1 MSPRKRYV
9 PVPVL
14 ACAAS
19 ALALA
24 VTAVAA
30 SGSASASASP
40 APAVPAFAKTVAKAG
55 TAATAGKTVTSG
67 WNNWSCKPSA
77 AHPNP
82 VVLLHGTWANQL
94 DTWFL
99 TAPSLVKEGY
109 CVYSLDYGKLPYMPT
124 LNGQGPLVKSAG
136 EVSAFVDKVLKST
149 GTKKVDIVG
158 HSQGGGP
165 LPRYYMEFMNGA
177 SKVDKLIGLA
187 PDNHGATASGLG
199 TLARKVP
206 GVSQVLDLT
215 VPGVQDQIVGSEF
228 MKKLNSKP
236 DTVPG
241 VKYTVISTKYDEI
254 ATPYKSQQ
262 LSGPNVR
269 NIVVQ
274 DLCKLDVSE
283 HIALGLID
291 RIAFNEVKNALDPAH
306 ATPTTCKSAIS

>member
-1 MSPRKRYV
+1 MSPHKRSV
-9 PVPVL
+9 PAL
-14 ACAAS
+14 ACTAS

-24 VTAVAA
+24 ITAVAA
-30 SGSASASASP
+30 SASA
-40 APAVPAFAKTVAKAG
+40 APTVAKTG
-55 TAATAGKTVTSG
+55 EAGKTVTSG

-94 DTWFL
+94 DTWFVL
-99 TAPSLVKEGY
+99 APELAAKGY
-109 CVYSLDYGKLPYMPT
+109 CVYSLDYGKLPYMPG

-136 EVSAFVDKVLKST
+136 EVSAFVDKVLAST

-206 GVSQVLDLT
+206 GVSNVLSLSL
-215 VPGVQDQIVGSEF
+215 PGLEDQIVGSAF

-269 NIVVQ
+269 NVVVQ

-283 HIALGLID
+283 HIALGLVD
-291 RIAFNEVKNALDPAH
+291 RIAFHEVKNALDPAH
-306 ATPTTCKSAIS
+306 ATPTTCMSAVS

>member
-1 MSPRKRYV
+1 MSPHKRSV
-9 PVPVL
+9 PAL
-14 ACAAS
+14 ACTAS
-19 ALALA
+19 VLALA

-30 SGSASASASP
+30 SAPA
-40 APAVPAFAKTVAKAG
+40 APAVAKTAP
-55 TAATAGKTVTSG
+55 AGKAVTSG

-99 TAPSLVKEGY
+99 TAPSLAKEGY
-109 CVYSLDYGKLPYMPT
+109 CVYSLDYGKLPYMPG

-136 EVSAFVDKVLKST
+136 EVSVFVDKVLKST

-165 LPRYYMEFMNGA
+165 LPRYYLNFMNGA

-187 PDNHGATASGLG
+187 PDNHGTTASGLG

-206 GVSQVLDLT
+206 GVSKALSLSL
-215 VPGVQDQIVGSEF
+215 PGLEDQIVGSEF

-262 LSGPNVR
+262 LSGKNVR
-269 NIVVQ
+269 NVVVQ
-274 DLCKLDVSE
+274 DLCRLDVSE
-283 HIALGLID
+283 HVALGLVD
-291 RIAFNEVKNALDPAH
+291 RVAFNEVKNALDPAH
-306 ATPTTCKSAIS
+306 ATPTTCASFLN

>member
-1 MSPRKRYV
+1 MSPRKRSV
-9 PVPVL
+9 PASAL
-14 ACAAS
+14 ACVAS
-19 ALALA
+19 TLALA

-30 SGSASASASP
+30 SPSASA
-40 APAVPAFAKTVAKAG
+40 APADAKT
-55 TAATAGKTVTSG
+55 ATAGKAVTSG

-109 CVYSLDYGKLPYMPT
+109 CVYSLDYGKLPYVPT

-149 GTKKVDIVG
+149 GTRKVDIVG

-177 SKVDKLIGLA
+177 SKVDKLIGIA

-206 GVSQVLDLT
+206 GVSKVLDLT
-215 VPGVQDQIVGSEF
+215 VPGLQDQIVGSEF

-269 NIVVQ
+269 NVVVQ
-274 DLCKLDVSE
+274 DLCRLDFSE

-291 RIAFNEVKNALDPAH
+291 RIAFHEVKNALDPAH

>member
-1 MSPRKRYV
+1 MTLRKR
-9 PVPVL
+9 PVRAL

-24 VTAVAA
+24 MTAGA
-30 SGSASASASP
+30 ASASA
-40 APAVPAFAKTVAKAG
+40 APADAKAAKAAK
-55 TAATAGKTVTSG
+55 AATAGKAVTSG

-109 CVYSLDYGKLPYMPT
+109 CVYSLDYGKLPFVPT
-124 LNGQGPLVKSAG
+124 LNGQGSLVKSAG

-177 SKVDKLIGLA
+177 SKVDKLIGIA

-206 GVSQVLDLT
+206 GVSKVLDLT
-215 VPGVQDQIVGSEF
+215 VPGLQDQIVGSEF

-241 VKYTVISTKYDEI
+241 VTYTVISTKYDEI

-269 NIVVQ
+269 NVVVQ
-274 DLCKLDVSE
+274 DLCKLDFSE

>member
-1 MSPRKRYV
+1 MSPRKRSV
-9 PVPVL
+9 PAL

-24 VTAVAA
+24 ITAVAA
-30 SGSASASASP
+30 SASASA
-40 APAVPAFAKTVAKAG
+40 APAVAKTGV
-55 TAATAGKTVTSG
+55 AGKTVTSG
-67 WNNWSCKPSA
+67 WNDWSCKPSA
-77 AHPNP
+77 AHPDP

-94 DTWFL
+94 DTWFVL
-99 TAPSLVKEGY
+99 APELAAKGY
-109 CVYSLDYGKLPYMPT
+109 CVYSLDYGKLPYMPG

-136 EVSAFVDKVLKST
+136 EVSAFVDKVLRST

-206 GVSQVLDLT
+206 GVSKALSLSL
-215 VPGVQDQIVGSEF
+215 PGLEDQIVGSAF

-269 NIVVQ
+269 NVVVQ

-283 HIALGLID
+283 HIALGLVD
-291 RIAFNEVKNALDPAH
+291 RIAFHEVKNALDPAH

>member
-1 MSPRKRYV
+1 MSAHKRSV
-9 PVPVL
+9 PAL
-14 ACAAS
+14 ACTAA

-30 SGSASASASP
+30 SASAAP
-40 APAVPAFAKTVAKAG
+40 APAVAKTG
-55 TAATAGKTVTSG
+55 LAGKTVTSG
-67 WNNWSCKPSA
+67 WNDWSCKPSA

-99 TAPSLVKEGY
+99 TAPSLAKEGY
-109 CVYSLDYGKLPYMPT
+109 CVYSLDYGKLPYMPG
-124 LNGQGPLVKSAG
+124 LNGQGPIVKSAG
-136 EVSAFVDKVLKST
+136 EVSDFVDKVLAST

-177 SKVDKLIGLA
+177 SKVDKLVGIA

-206 GVSQVLDLT
+206 GVSKGLSLS
-215 VPGVQDQIVGSEF
+215 VPGVEDQIVGSEF

-241 VKYTVISTKYDEI
+241 VTYTVISTKYDEI
-254 ATPYKSQQ
+254 ATPYTSQQ

-269 NIVVQ
+269 NVVVQ
-274 DLCKLDVSE
+274 DLCRLDVSE
-283 HIALGLID
+283 HIALGLVD

-306 ATPTTCKSAIS
+306 ATPTTCKSALS

>member
-1 MSPRKRYV
+1 MSPRKRSV
-9 PVPVL
+9 PTL

-24 VTAVAA
+24 VTAIAA
-30 SGSASASASP
+30 SAPA
-40 APAVPAFAKTVAKAG
+40 APAVAKTGK
-55 TAATAGKTVTSG
+55 AGKTVTSG

-94 DTWFL
+94 DTWFVL
-99 TAPSLVKEGY
+99 APELAAQGY
-109 CVYSLDYGKLPYMPT
+109 CVYSLDYGKLPYMPG

-136 EVSAFVDKVLKST
+136 EVSAFVDKVLTST

-158 HSQGGGP
+158 HSEGGGP
-165 LPRYYMEFMNGA
+165 LPRYYLNFMNGA

-206 GVSQVLDLT
+206 GVSKTLSLS
-215 VPGVQDQIVGSEF
+215 VPGVEDQIVGSEF

-269 NIVVQ
+269 NVVVQ

-283 HIALGLID
+283 HIALGLVD
-291 RIAFNEVKNALDPAH
+291 RIAFHEVKNALDPAH
-306 ATPTTCKSAIS
+306 ATPTTCKSAVS

>member
-1 MSPRKRYV
+1 MSPHKRSV
-9 PVPVL
+9 PAL

-24 VTAVAA
+24 ITAVAA
-30 SGSASASASP
+30 SASA
-40 APAVPAFAKTVAKAG
+40 APAVAKTG
-55 TAATAGKTVTSG
+55 PAGKTVTSG

-94 DTWFL
+94 DTWFVL
-99 TAPSLVKEGY
+99 APELAAKGY
-109 CVYSLDYGKLPYMPT
+109 CVYSLDYGKLPYMPG

-206 GVSQVLDLT
+206 GVSKVLSLSL
-215 VPGVQDQIVGSEF
+215 PGLEDQIVGSEF
-228 MKKLNSKP
+228 MKKLNSRP

-269 NIVVQ
+269 NVVVQ
-274 DLCKLDVSE
+274 DLCKLDFSE
-283 HIALGLID
+283 HIALGLVD
-291 RIAFNEVKNALDPAH
+291 RIAFHEVKNALDPAH
-306 ATPTTCKSAIS
+306 ATPTTCKSAVS

>member
-1 MSPRKRYV
+1 MPPHKRSFRA
-9 PVPVL
+9 L

-19 ALALA
+19 ALALTM
-24 VTAVAA
+24 TAGA
-30 SGSASASASP
+30 ASASA
-40 APAVPAFAKTVAKAG
+40 APADAKTGKAG
-55 TAATAGKTVTSG
+55 KAGKAVTGG

-82 VVLLHGTWANQL
+82 VVLLHGTWANQA
-94 DTWFL
+94 DTWFAL
-99 TAPSLVKEGY
+99 APELAAKGY
-109 CVYSLDYGKLPYMPT
+109 CVYSLDYGKLPYMPGF
-124 LNGQGPLVKSAG
+124 NGQGPLVKSAG

-165 LPRYYMEFMNGA
+165 LPRYYLNFMNGA
-177 SKVDKLIGLA
+177 AKVDKLIGLA
-187 PDNHGATASGLG
+187 PDNHGSTASGLG

-206 GVSQVLDLT
+206 GVSKALSLS
-215 VPGVQDQIVGSEF
+215 VPGVEDQIVGSAF

-241 VKYTVISTKYDEI
+241 VKYTVISTRYDEI

-262 LSGPNVR
+262 LSGKNVR
-269 NIVVQ
+269 NVVVQ

-283 HIALGLID
+283 HIALGMVD
-291 RIAFNEVKNALDPAH
+291 RVAFHEVKNALDPAH
-306 ATPTTCKSAIS
+306 ATPTTCASFFS

>member
-1 MSPRKRYV
+1 MPPHKRSV
-9 PVPVL
+9 PAL

-24 VTAVAA
+24 ITAVAA
-30 SGSASASASP
+30 SASA
-40 APAVPAFAKTVAKAG
+40 APAVAKTGV
-55 TAATAGKTVTSG
+55 AGKTVTSG
-67 WNNWSCKPSA
+67 WNDWSCKPSA

-94 DTWFL
+94 DTWFVL
-99 TAPSLVKEGY
+99 APELAAKGY
-109 CVYSLDYGKLPYMPT
+109 CVYSFDYGKLPYMPG

-136 EVSAFVDKVLKST
+136 EVSAFVDKVLGST

-165 LPRYYMEFMNGA
+165 LPRYYLNFLDGA

-206 GVSQVLDLT
+206 GVSKALSLSL
-215 VPGVQDQIVGSEF
+215 PGLEDQIVGSEF

-241 VKYTVISTKYDEI
+241 VTYTVISTKYDEL

-269 NIVVQ
+269 NVVVQ

-283 HIALGLID
+283 HIALGLVD
-291 RIAFNEVKNALDPAH
+291 RIAFHEVKNALDPAH

>member
-1 MSPRKRYV
+1 MPPHKRSFR
-9 PVPVL
+9 VL
-14 ACAAS
+14 ACTAS

-24 VTAVAA
+24 VTA
-30 SGSASASASP
+30 GTASASA
-40 APAVPAFAKTVAKAG
+40 APAEAKTGK
-55 TAATAGKTVTSG
+55 AGKTVTSG

-99 TAPSLVKEGY
+99 LAPELAAKGY
-109 CVYSLDYGKLPYMPT
+109 CAYSLDYGKLPYMPG
-124 LNGQGPLVKSAG
+124 LNGQGPIVKSAG

-177 SKVDKLIGLA
+177 AKVDKLIGLA

-206 GVSQVLDLT
+206 GVSKVLSVA
-215 VPGVQDQIVGSEF
+215 VPGVEDQIVGSAF
-228 MKKLNSKP
+228 LKKLNSKP

-241 VKYTVISTKYDEI
+241 VAYTVISTKYDEI

-269 NIVVQ
+269 NVVVQ

-283 HIALGLID
+283 HIALGLVD
-291 RIAFNEVKNALDPAH
+291 RIAFHEVKNALDPAH
-306 ATPTTCKSAIS
+306 ATPTTCASAVS

>member
-1 MSPRKRYV
+1 MSPRKRSV
-9 PVPVL
+9 PTL

-24 VTAVAA
+24 VTAIAA
-30 SGSASASASP
+30 SAPA
-40 APAVPAFAKTVAKAG
+40 APAVAKTGK
-55 TAATAGKTVTSG
+55 AGKTVTSG

-94 DTWFL
+94 DTWFVL
-99 TAPSLVKEGY
+99 APELAAQGY
-109 CVYSLDYGKLPYMPT
+109 CVYSLDYGKLPYMPG

-136 EVSAFVDKVLKST
+136 EVSAFVDKVLTST

-158 HSQGGGP
+158 HSEGGGP
-165 LPRYYMEFMNGA
+165 LPRYYLNFMNGA

-206 GVSQVLDLT
+206 GVSQVLSLS
-215 VPGVQDQIVGSEF
+215 VPGVEDQIVGSEF

-269 NIVVQ
+269 NVVVQ

-283 HIALGLID
+283 HIALGLVD
-291 RIAFNEVKNALDPAH
+291 RIAFHEVKNALDPAH
-306 ATPTTCKSAIS
+306 ATPTTCKSAVS

>member
-1 MSPRKRYV
+1 MPPHKRSFRAV
-9 PVPVL
+9 AVV
-14 ACAAS
+14 AS
-19 ALALA
+19 ALALTVSA
-24 VTAVAA
+24 GA
-30 SGSASASASP
+30 ASASASP
-40 APAVPAFAKTVAKAG
+40 ADAKTGK
-55 TAATAGKTVTSG
+55 AGKTVTSG

-77 AHPNP
+77 AHPDP

-94 DTWFL
+94 DTWFVL
-99 TAPSLVKEGY
+99 APELAAQGY
-109 CVYSLDYGKLPYMPT
+109 CVYSLDYGKLPYMPG
-124 LNGQGPLVKSAG
+124 LNGQGPIVKSAG
-136 EVSAFVDKVLKST
+136 EVSAFVDKVLTST

-187 PDNHGATASGLG
+187 PDNHGATASGLS
-199 TLARKVP
+199 TLGRKVP
-206 GVSQVLDLT
+206 GVSTVLSLS
-215 VPGVQDQIVGSEF
+215 VPGVEDQRVGSEF

-241 VKYTVISTKYDEI
+241 VQYTVISTKYDEI

-269 NIVVQ
+269 NVVVQ

-283 HIALGLID
+283 HIALGLVD
-291 RIAFNEVKNALDPAH
+291 RIAFHEVKNALDPAH
-306 ATPTTCKSAIS
+306 ATPTTCKSAVS

>member
-1 MSPRKRYV
+1 MSPHKRSV
-9 PVPVL
+9 PVPAL

-24 VTAVAA
+24 ITAVAA
-30 SGSASASASP
+30 SASA
-40 APAVPAFAKTVAKAG
+40 APTVAKTG
-55 TAATAGKTVTSG
+55 PAGKTVTSG

-94 DTWFL
+94 DTWFVL
-99 TAPSLVKEGY
+99 APELAAKGY
-109 CVYSLDYGKLPYMPT
+109 CVYSLDYGKLPYMPG

-136 EVSAFVDKVLKST
+136 EVSAFVDKVLGST

-165 LPRYYMEFMNGA
+165 LPRYYLNFMNGA
-177 SKVDKLIGLA
+177 DKVDKLIGLA
-187 PDNHGATASGLG
+187 PDNHGSTASGLG

-206 GVSQVLDLT
+206 GVSKVLSLS
-215 VPGVQDQIVGSEF
+215 VPGVEDQIVGSEF

-241 VKYTVISTKYDEI
+241 VTYTVISTKYDEM

-262 LSGPNVR
+262 LSGRNVR
-269 NIVVQ
+269 NVVVQ
-274 DLCKLDVSE
+274 DLCKLDFSE
-283 HIALGLID
+283 HNMLGMVD
-291 RIAFNEVKNALDPAH
+291 RIAFHEVTNALDPAH
-306 ATPTTCKSAIS
+306 ATPTTCASFFS

>member
-1 MSPRKRYV
+1 MSPRKRSV
-9 PVPVL
+9 PAL
-14 ACAAS
+14 ACTAS

-24 VTAVAA
+24 ITAVAA
-30 SGSASASASP
+30 SASA
-40 APAVPAFAKTVAKAG
+40 APTVAKTG
-55 TAATAGKTVTSG
+55 VAGKTVTSG

-94 DTWFL
+94 DTWFVL
-99 TAPSLVKEGY
+99 APELAAKGY
-109 CVYSLDYGKLPYMPT
+109 CVYSLDYGKLPYMPG

-136 EVSAFVDKVLKST
+136 EVSAFVDKVLAST
-149 GTKKVDIVG
+149 GTRKVDIVG

-187 PDNHGATASGLG
+187 PNNHGATASGLG

-206 GVSQVLDLT
+206 GVSNVLSLSL
-215 VPGVQDQIVGSEF
+215 PGLEDQIVGSAF

-269 NIVVQ
+269 NVVVQ

-283 HIALGLID
+283 HIALGLVD
-291 RIAFNEVKNALDPAH
+291 RIAFHEVKNALDPAH
-306 ATPTTCKSAIS
+306 ATPTTCMSAVS

>member
-1 MSPRKRYV
+1 MSPRKRSV
-9 PVPVL
+9 PAL

-24 VTAVAA
+24 ITAVAA
-30 SGSASASASP
+30 SASA
-40 APAVPAFAKTVAKAG
+40 APAVAKTGV
-55 TAATAGKTVTSG
+55 TGKTVTSG
-67 WNNWSCKPSA
+67 WNDWSCKPSA
-77 AHPNP
+77 AHPDP

-94 DTWFL
+94 DTWFVL
-99 TAPSLVKEGY
+99 APELAAKGY
-109 CVYSLDYGKLPYMPT
+109 CVYSLDYGKLPYMPG

-136 EVSAFVDKVLKST
+136 EVSAFVDKVLRST

-206 GVSQVLDLT
+206 GVSKALSLSL
-215 VPGVQDQIVGSEF
+215 PGLEDQIVGSEF

-269 NIVVQ
+269 NVVVQ

-283 HIALGLID
+283 HIALGLVD
-291 RIAFNEVKNALDPAH
+291 RIAFHEVKNALDPAH

>member
-1 MSPRKRYV
+1 MPPRKRTLR
-9 PVPVL
+9 VL
-14 ACAAS
+14 AGAAS

-24 VTAVAA
+24 VTAGAT
-30 SGSASASASP
+30 SASA
-40 APAVPAFAKTVAKAG
+40 APADAKAPG
-55 TAATAGKTVTSG
+55 TAKSVTSG
-67 WNNWSCKPSA
+67 WNNWSCKPSK

-99 TAPSLVKEGY
+99 TAPSLAGKGY
-109 CVYSLDYGKLPYMPT
+109 CVFSLDYGKLPYMPG

-165 LPRYYMEFMNGA
+165 LPRYYLEFMGGA
-177 SKVDKLIGLA
+177 SKVDKLIGIA

-206 GVSQVLDLT
+206 GVSKALSLT
-215 VPGVQDQIVGSEF
+215 LPGLEDQIVGSAF
-228 MKKLNSKP
+228 MNKLNSRP

-254 ATPYKSQQ
+254 ATPWKSQQ
-262 LSGPNVR
+262 LKGPNVR
-269 NIVVQ
+269 NVVVQ
-274 DLCKLDVSE
+274 DLCKWDVSE
-283 HIALGLID
+283 HIALGLVD
-291 RIAFNEVKNALDPAH
+291 RIAFHEVANALDPAH
-306 ATPTTCKSAIS
+306 ATPTTCASALG

>member
-1 MSPRKRYV
+1 MSPRKRSV
-9 PVPVL
+9 PTL

-19 ALALA
+19 ALALG
-24 VTAVAA
+24 VTAIAA
-30 SGSASASASP
+30 SAPA
-40 APAVPAFAKTVAKAG
+40 APAVAKTGK
-55 TAATAGKTVTSG
+55 AGKTVTSG

-94 DTWFL
+94 DTWFVL
-99 TAPSLVKEGY
+99 APELAAQGY
-109 CVYSLDYGKLPYMPT
+109 CVYSLDYGKLPYMPG

-136 EVSAFVDKVLKST
+136 EVSAFVDKVLTST

-158 HSQGGGP
+158 HSEGGGP
-165 LPRYYMEFMNGA
+165 LPRYYLNFMNGA

-206 GVSQVLDLT
+206 GVSQVLSLS
-215 VPGVQDQIVGSEF
+215 VPGVEDQIVGSEF

-269 NIVVQ
+269 NVVVQ

-283 HIALGLID
+283 HIALGLVD
-291 RIAFNEVKNALDPAH
+291 RIAFHEVKNALDPAH
-306 ATPTTCKSAIS
+306 ATPTTCKSAVS

>member
-1 MSPRKRYV
+1 MSPRKRSV
-9 PVPVL
+9 PTL

-24 VTAVAA
+24 VTAIAA
-30 SGSASASASP
+30 SAPA
-40 APAVPAFAKTVAKAG
+40 APAVAKTGK
-55 TAATAGKTVTSG
+55 AGKTVTSG

-94 DTWFL
+94 DTWFVL
-99 TAPSLVKEGY
+99 APELAAQGY
-109 CVYSLDYGKLPYMPT
+109 CVYSLDYGKLPYMPG

-136 EVSAFVDKVLKST
+136 EVSAFVDKVLTST

-206 GVSQVLDLT
+206 GVSKTLSLS
-215 VPGVQDQIVGSEF
+215 VPGVEDQIVGSEF

-269 NIVVQ
+269 NVVVQ

-283 HIALGLID
+283 HIALGLVD
-291 RIAFNEVKNALDPAH
+291 RIAFHEVKNALDPAL
-306 ATPTTCKSAIS
+306 ATPTTCKSAVS

>member
-1 MSPRKRYV
+1 MSPRKRSV
-9 PVPVL
+9 PAL
-14 ACAAS
+14 ACTAS

-24 VTAVAA
+24 VTAIAA
-30 SGSASASASP
+30 SPSASA
-40 APAVPAFAKTVAKAG
+40 APAEAKTAK
-55 TAATAGKTVTSG
+55 AGKTVTSG
-67 WNNWSCKPSA
+67 WNDWSCKPSA

-124 LNGQGPLVKSAG
+124 LNGQGPIVKSAG
-136 EVSAFVDKVLKST
+136 EVSDFVDKVLKST

-187 PDNHGATASGLG
+187 PDNHGATASGLAVLG
-199 TLARKVP
+199 RKVP
-206 GVSQVLDLT
+206 GVSKVLDLT
-215 VPGVQDQIVGSEF
+215 VPGVQDQMIGSEF
-228 MKKLNSKP
+228 LKKLNSKP

-269 NIVVQ
+269 NVVVQ

>member
-1 MSPRKRYV
+1 MPPHKRSFRGV
-9 PVPVL
+9 AVV
-14 ACAAS
+14 AS
-19 ALALA
+19 ALALTVSA
-24 VTAVAA
+24 GA
-30 SGSASASASP
+30 ASASASP
-40 APAVPAFAKTVAKAG
+40 ADAKTGK
-55 TAATAGKTVTSG
+55 AGKTVTSG

-77 AHPNP
+77 AHPDP

-94 DTWFL
+94 DTWFVL
-99 TAPSLVKEGY
+99 APELAAQGY
-109 CVYSLDYGKLPYMPT
+109 CVYSLDYGKLPYMPG
-124 LNGQGPLVKSAG
+124 LNGQGPIVKSAG
-136 EVSAFVDKVLKST
+136 EVSAFVDKVLTST

-187 PDNHGATASGLG
+187 PDNHGATASGLS
-199 TLARKVP
+199 TLGRKVP
-206 GVSQVLDLT
+206 GVSTVLSLS
-215 VPGVQDQIVGSEF
+215 VPGVEDQRVGSEF

-241 VKYTVISTKYDEI
+241 VAYTVISTKYDEI

-269 NIVVQ
+269 NVVVQ

-283 HIALGLID
+283 HIALGLVD
-291 RIAFNEVKNALDPAH
+291 RIAFHEVKNALDPAH
-306 ATPTTCKSAIS
+306 ATPTTCKSAVS

>member
-1 MSPRKRYV
+1 MPPHKRSFRA
-9 PVPVL
+9 L
-14 ACAAS
+14 ACTAS

-24 VTAVAA
+24 VTA
-30 SGSASASASP
+30 GTASASAAP
-40 APAVPAFAKTVAKAG
+40 APADAKV
-55 TAATAGKTVTSG
+55 GKIVTSG

-99 TAPSLVKEGY
+99 LAPELAAQGY
-109 CVYSLDYGKLPYMPT
+109 CVYSLDYGKLPYMPGF
-124 LNGQGPLVKSAG
+124 NGQGPIVKSAG
-136 EVSAFVDKVLKST
+136 EVSDFVDKVLKST

-165 LPRYYMEFMNGA
+165 LPRYYLEFMNGA
-177 SKVDKLIGLA
+177 AKVDKLIGLA

-206 GVSQVLDLT
+206 GVSKVLSLA
-215 VPGVQDQIVGSEF
+215 VPGVEDQIVGSEF
-228 MKKLNSKP
+228 LKKLNSKP

-241 VKYTVISTKYDEI
+241 VTYTVISTKYDEI

-269 NIVVQ
+269 NVVVQ

-283 HIALGLID
+283 HIALGLVD
-291 RIAFNEVKNALDPAH
+291 RIAFHEVKNALDPTH
-306 ATPTTCKSAIS
+306 ATPTTCASAVS

>member
-1 MSPRKRYV
+1 MSPHKRSV
-9 PVPVL
+9 PVPAL

-24 VTAVAA
+24 ITAVAA
-30 SGSASASASP
+30 SASA
-40 APAVPAFAKTVAKAG
+40 APTVAKTG
-55 TAATAGKTVTSG
+55 LAGKTVTSG

-94 DTWFL
+94 DTWFVL
-99 TAPSLVKEGY
+99 APELAAKGY
-109 CVYSLDYGKLPYMPT
+109 CVYSLDYGKLPYMPG

-136 EVSAFVDKVLKST
+136 EVSAFVDKVLGST

-165 LPRYYMEFMNGA
+165 LPRYYLNFMNGA
-177 SKVDKLIGLA
+177 DKVDKLIGLA
-187 PDNHGATASGLG
+187 PDNHGSTASGLG

-206 GVSQVLDLT
+206 GVSKVLSLS
-215 VPGVQDQIVGSEF
+215 VPGVEDQIVGSEF

-241 VKYTVISTKYDEI
+241 VTYTVISTKYDEM

-262 LSGPNVR
+262 LSGKNVR
-269 NIVVQ
+269 NVVVQ
-274 DLCKLDVSE
+274 DLCKLDFSE
-283 HIALGLID
+283 HNMLGMVD
-291 RIAFNEVKNALDPAH
+291 RIAFHEVTNALDPAH
-306 ATPTTCKSAIS
+306 ATPTTCASFFS

>member
-1 MSPRKRYV
+1 MSPRKRSV
-9 PVPVL
+9 PTL

-24 VTAVAA
+24 VTAIAA
-30 SGSASASASP
+30 SAPA
-40 APAVPAFAKTVAKAG
+40 APAVAKTGK
-55 TAATAGKTVTSG
+55 AGKTVTSG

-94 DTWFL
+94 DTWFVL
-99 TAPSLVKEGY
+99 APELAAQGY
-109 CVYSLDYGKLPYMPT
+109 CVYSLDYGKLPYMPG

-136 EVSAFVDKVLKST
+136 EVSAFVDKVLTST

-206 GVSQVLDLT
+206 GVSKTLSLS
-215 VPGVQDQIVGSEF
+215 VPGVEDQIVGSEF

-262 LSGPNVR
+262 LSGSNVR
-269 NIVVQ
+269 NVVVQ

-283 HIALGLID
+283 HIALGLVD
-291 RIAFNEVKNALDPAH
+291 RIAFHEVKNALDPAH
-306 ATPTTCKSAIS
+306 ATPTTCKSAVS

>member
-1 MSPRKRYV
+1 MSPHKRSV
-9 PVPVL
+9 PGL

-24 VTAVAA
+24 ITAVAA
-30 SGSASASASP
+30 SASA
-40 APAVPAFAKTVAKAG
+40 APAVAKTG
-55 TAATAGKTVTSG
+55 PAGKTVTSG
-67 WNNWSCKPSA
+67 WNDWSCKPSA

-94 DTWFL
+94 DTWFVL
-99 TAPSLVKEGY
+99 APDLAAKGY
-109 CVYSLDYGKLPYMPT
+109 CVYSLDYGKLPYMPG

-136 EVSAFVDKVLKST
+136 EVSAFVDKVLTST

-206 GVSQVLDLT
+206 GVSKVLSLSL
-215 VPGVQDQIVGSEF
+215 PGLEDQIVGSAF

-241 VKYTVISTKYDEI
+241 VAYTVISTKYDEI

-269 NIVVQ
+269 NVVVQ
-274 DLCKLDVSE
+274 DLCRLDVSE
-283 HIALGLID
+283 HIALGLVD
-291 RIAFNEVKNALDPAH
+291 RIAFHEVKNALDPAH